1 MKRGILFFLISI
13 MALSAQGCMFDVQN
27 ADIMR
32 PPKLTTE
39 FEEVKT
45 VLDEFYGGGLKL
57 MNPSSGILR
66 AAIQFIDLDNDQQAE
81 AVAFF
86 KDQNEQNALKVAIL
100 QKKENGEGW
109 RLLPTIVGIGYD
121 VDQVGFPDLDGDG
134 TKEIVVGWLGGSMLS
149 KGLSVYKSNPQMTE
163 SDQGLQQFE
172 EIFREIYTN
181 FHIAD
186 LDMDGTD
193 ELVTFLLSRPDN
205 MAEASLYT
213 LDPDGVKKQD
223 EVSLA
228 NDTNRYERMISG
240 LVEDGRVG
248 IVLDASLSGG
258 ASFSE
263 VLVERDGQLIRRFG
277 TAGASNKS
285 PTYRFDFR
293 LTEDVDRDGWV
304 EIPTLISPVGYD
316 RVAKRDVPWI
326 TLWNHWDSDGNLMP
340 VFRTYDDQSLGFRIR
355 MPQSWDNT
363 VTLTR
368 NDQGIAFAEVQEDGV
383 ERVKILEVLVIKRS
397 DAEQVDAQMKSLGY
411 FELSRT
417 MDHFYYGKTFPR
429 DTLSKIEFGV
439 SEQQLS
445 DAFAI
450 LN

>member
-1 MKRGILFFLISI
+1 MKRGILFFLIS
-13 MALSAQGCMFDVQN
+13 MTALMAQGCMFDVQN

-45 VLDEFYGGGLKL
+45 LLDEFYGSGLKL
-57 MNPSSGILR
+57 MNPSSGVLR
-66 AAIQFIDLDNDQQAE
+66 AAIQFIDLNNDQQEE

-100 QKKENGEGW
+100 QKNSSGDGW
-109 RLLPTIVGIGYD
+109 RILPTIVGIGYD

-149 KGLSVYKSNPQMTE
+149 KGMSVYKSNPLTTE
-163 SDQGLQQFE
+163 ADQGLQQFE
-172 EIFREIYTN
+172 EIFREVYTN

-213 LDPDGVKKQD
+213 LDQDGVKKQD

-228 NDTNRYERMISG
+228 NDANRYERMISG
-240 LVEDGRVG
+240 LVEDGRYG

-263 VLVERDGQLIRRFG
+263 VLVERDGKLIRRFG
-277 TAGASNKS
+277 TSGASNKS

-326 TLWNHWDSDGNLMP
+326 TLWNHWDSEGNMVP
-340 VFRTYDDQSLGFRIR
+340 VFRTYDDQSLGFRI
-355 MPQSWDNT
+355 MLPQSWDNT

-368 NDQGIAFAEVQEDGV
+368 NDQGIAFAEVQEDGI

-417 MDHFYYGKTFPR
+417 MDHFYYGKTFPH
-429 DTLSKIEFGV
+429 DTLTMNEFGMT
-439 SEQQLS
+439 EQQLT
-445 DAFAI
+445 DAFAV

>member
-1 MKRGILFFLISI
+1 MRRGILIFILS
-13 MALSAQGCMFDVQN
+13 MAALTAQGCMFDVQN

-45 VLDEFYGGGLKL
+45 TLDEFYGSGLKL
-57 MNPSSGILR
+57 MNPSSGALR
-66 AAIQFIDLDNDQQAE
+66 AAIQFVDLDNDQQDE

-100 QKKENGEGW
+100 VKNSSSDGW
-109 RLLPTIVGIGYD
+109 KTLPTIVGIGYD
-121 VDQVGFPDLDGDG
+121 VDQVGFPDMDGDG

-149 KGLSVYKSNPQMTE
+149 KGLSIYKSNPITAE
-163 SDQGLQQFE
+163 TDAGLKQYE
-172 EIFREIYTN
+172 EIFREVYTN

-193 ELVTFLLSRPDN
+193 ELVTFLLSRPEN

-213 LDPDGVKKQD
+213 LDQEGVRKQD
-223 EVSLA
+223 GVSLA
-228 NDTNRYERMISG
+228 SDTNRYERMISG
-240 LVEDGRVG
+240 LVEDGRYG

-263 VLVERDGQLIRRFG
+263 VLVERDGKLIRRFG
-277 TAGASNKS
+277 TTGASNKS
-285 PTYRFDFR
+285 MTYRFDLR

-304 EIPTLISPVGYD
+304 EIPTLISPIGYD

-326 TLWNHWDSDGNLMP
+326 TLWNHWDSEGNLVP
-340 VFRTYDDQSLGFRIR
+340 VFRTYDDQSLGFRIM
-355 MPQSWDNT
+355 MPHIWDNS

-383 ERVKILEVLVIKRS
+383 ERVKILEVLMIKRS
-397 DAEQVDAQMKSLGY
+397 DAEEVGAQMKSLGY

-417 MDHFYYGKTFPR
+417 MDHFYYGKTFPQE
-429 DTLSKIEFGV
+429 TLTEKAFGMTEQEL
-439 SEQQLS
+439 SE
-445 DAFAI
+445 AFEI